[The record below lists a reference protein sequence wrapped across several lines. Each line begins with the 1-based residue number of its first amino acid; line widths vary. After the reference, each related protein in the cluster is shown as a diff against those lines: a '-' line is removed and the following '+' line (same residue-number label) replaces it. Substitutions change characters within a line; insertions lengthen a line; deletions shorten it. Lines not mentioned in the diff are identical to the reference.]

1 MYLLDTNVCIGLL
14 KGTLPSEAA
23 AIAKHAPSEL
33 RLCAV
38 VKAELLY
45 GARKSDREAANL
57 RVLERFFSSFA
68 SLPFDDDAAVCYA
81 GIRERL
87 ERSGT
92 PISPNDM
99 MIAAIAVANDAVL
112 VTRNVRE
119 FERVVGLKLEDWG

>member
-1 MYLLDTNVCIGLL
+1 MYVLDTNVCIRLL

-23 AIAKHAPSEL
+23 AIANHAPSEL

-45 GARKSDREAANL
+45 GARKSEQEATNH
-57 RVLERFFSSFA
+57 RVLDRFFSKLT

-87 ERSGT
+87 ERAGT
-92 PISPNDM
+92 PISPNDL
-99 MIAAIAVANDAVL
+99 MIAAIAIANDAVL
-112 VTRNVRE
+112 VTRNMGE